1 MYYDYFNLKQPPFKI
16 TPDTSLF
23 FPGGDRG
30 AILDALIYAI
40 VSGEGIVKLVGEVGS
55 GKTTL
60 CRMLEKELPRNIE
73 VVYLANP
80 SLSPDNILHAIA
92 FELNLNVKPDDT
104 RFKVMNTLQSYLL
117 ERHAENKQI
126 VVFVEEA
133 QSMPIATL
141 EEIRLLSNLETAQ
154 NKLLQIVIFGQ
165 PELDVMISKQ
175 EIRQLKER
183 ITYSFYLAPLK
194 TTEIKDYIN
203 TRLRASGYRSVEL
216 FNEKAIKTISKYSV
230 GLLRRIN
237 ILADKSLLACYAA
250 NANNVT
256 AKHVEL
262 AARETEFVTHKPFPV
277 FRWGLLSIVIIIL
290 AGLILSLP
298 KIKQSLFEAAQLNA
312 LELEDNNTVIEDAS
326 ETVNMNNSSLI
337 LADEAQQPIQEG
349 IQADET
355 GSVEMNRV
363 EDEPVLTISNKSTD
377 DEVITAGVGLIS
389 NPMVPIPD
397 PSELK
402 TPEWQ
407 KTDQDVVL
415 YSDPQAEIVDSNQ
428 IARINSEIEVNKN
441 GLLEID
447 DLMSSASRHDSDEMA
462 LLKQLTRLPAE
473 TAINDKAR
481 TGEFTCKLCSS
492 IIYRPVKDDKKL

>member
-60 CRMLEKELPRNIE
+60 CRMLEKELPENIE
-73 VVYLANP
+73 IVYLANP

-92 FELNLNVKPDDT
+92 FELHLKVRPDDT
-104 RFKVMNTLQSYLL
+104 RLKVMNSLQNYLL
-117 ERHAENKQI
+117 EQHAENKQI

-183 ITYSFYLAPLK
+183 ITYSFYLSPLK
-194 TTEIKDYIN
+194 PGEVKDYIN
-203 TRLRASGYRSVEL
+203 SRLRACGYRSVEL
-216 FNEKAIKTISKYSV
+216 FNDKALKTIFKYSG
-230 GLLRRIN
+230 GLIRRIN

-256 AKHVEL
+256 NKHVEL
-262 AARETEFVTHKPFPV
+262 AARETEFVSKRDFPI
-277 FRWGLLSIVIIIL
+277 FRWGMIAALVLVVVVIVVAMPSI
-290 AGLILSLP
+290 
-298 KIKQSLFEAAQLNA
+298 KHSLFLAQESIA
-312 LELEDNNTVIEDAS
+312 LEKTSVGENKNDTEGLKAGR
-326 ETVNMNNSSLI
+326 SSLM
-337 LADEAQQPIQEG
+337 LVKEAREVLVEVEQKDSQIVTGLEG
-349 IQADET
+349 I
-355 GSVEMNRV
+355 GSAN
-363 EDEPVLTISNKSTD
+363 D
-377 DEVITAGVGLIS
+377 DVANSDIRPEVFIAR
-389 NPMVPIPD
+389 PD
-397 PSELK
+397 PSALK
-402 TPEWQ
+402 TAKWQVVGQEAYFYPEDIKQ
-407 KTDQDVVL
+407 ATVQNTDTDTDKRN
-415 YSDPQAEIVDSNQ
+415 SD
-428 IARINSEIEVNKN
+428 
-441 GLLEID
+441 LLEIR
-447 DLMSSASRHDSDEMA
+447 DLIKAVAGHGDEEMA
-462 LLKQLTRLPAE
+462 LLNQLTILPSE
-473 TAINDKAR
+473 TAINHETVA
-481 TGEFTCKLCSS
+481 GELTCKLCST
-492 IIYRPVKDDKKL
+492 IIYRPLKDDKKL

>member
-60 CRMLEKELPRNIE
+60 CRMLEKELPENIE
-73 VVYLANP
+73 IVYLANP

-92 FELNLNVKPDDT
+92 FELHLKVKPDDT
-104 RFKVMNTLQSYLL
+104 RLKVMNSLQNYLL

-183 ITYSFYLAPLK
+183 ITYSFYLSPLK
-194 TTEIKDYIN
+194 PNEVKDYIN
-203 TRLRASGYRSVEL
+203 SRLRACGYRSVEL
-216 FNEKAIKTISKYSV
+216 FNEKAIKTISKYSG
-230 GLLRRIN
+230 GLIRRIN
-237 ILADKSLLACYAA
+237 ILADKSLLASYAA

-256 AKHVEL
+256 KKHVEL
-262 AARETEFVTHKPFPV
+262 AARETEFVSKRRFPA
-277 FRWGLLSIVIIIL
+277 FRWDMVAVLIIVFAALIAGMPSI
-290 AGLILSLP
+290 
-298 KIKQSLFEAAQLNA
+298 KDSLFQAKES
-312 LELEDNNTVIEDAS
+312 IAS
-326 ETVNMNNSSLI
+326 EELGVGGNDEIAGDSKTGNSSLMLVEEAREDI
-337 LADEAQQPIQEG
+337 ATTTNAEQRDSKTTAVSQAVVDVKIHNADIK
-349 IQADET
+349 DVD
-355 GSVEMNRV
+355 S
-363 EDEPVLTISNKSTD
+363 
-377 DEVITAGVGLIS
+377 VITAEVF
-389 NPMVPIPD
+389 IPR
-397 PSELK
+397 PAASELETAK
-402 TPEWQ
+402 WQ
-407 KTDQDVVL
+407 IIEQDTYIYPNKVK
-415 YSDPQAEIVDSNQ
+415 QTIV
-428 IARINSEIEVNKN
+428 KN
-441 GLLEID
+441 TETRDGDKDLLEIR
-447 DLMSSASRHDSDEMA
+447 DLIKAVSGHGDEEMA
-462 LLKQLTRLPAE
+462 LLNQLTILPSE
-473 TAINDKAR
+473 TAINHETVASDL
-481 TGEFTCKLCSS
+481 TCKLCST
-492 IIYRPVKDDKKL
+492 IIYRPLKDDKKL

>member
-60 CRMLEKELPRNIE
+60 CRMLEKELPENIE
-73 VVYLANP
+73 IVYLANP

-92 FELNLNVKPDDT
+92 FELHLKVRPDDS
-104 RFKVMNTLQSYLL
+104 RLKVMNSLQNYLL

-133 QSMPIATL
+133 QSMPIVTL

-183 ITYSFYLAPLK
+183 ITYSFYLSPLK
-194 TTEIKDYIN
+194 LNEVKDYIN
-203 TRLRASGYRSVEL
+203 SRLRACGYRSVEL
-216 FNEKAIKTISKYSV
+216 FNEKAIKTIFKYSG

-256 AKHVEL
+256 KKHVEL
-262 AARETEFVTHKPFPV
+262 AARETEFVSKRQFPAL
-277 FRWGLLSIVIIIL
+277 RWGMTAAIVVVVAALVAAMPSIKHSLFHAQESIASEETDTGGNRINTEDVKAGSSSLMLVKEAREIL
-290 AGLILSLP
+290 AGTEQNDSQITS
-298 KIKQSLFEAAQLNA
+298 
-312 LELEDNNTVIEDAS
+312 DS
-326 ETVNMNNSSLI
+326 E
-337 LADEAQQPIQEG
+337 
-349 IQADET
+349 
-355 GSVEMNRV
+355 V
-363 EDEPVLTISNKSTD
+363 EDTTYSANIDVANSEINP
-377 DEVITAGVGLIS
+377 EVFIAR
-389 NPMVPIPD
+389 PD
-397 PSELK
+397 PSKLE
-402 TPEWQ
+402 TPIWQ
-407 KTDQDVVL
+407 SVEQVAYFYPENVKQAIVNNIDTDKRD
-415 YSDPQAEIVDSNQ
+415 DD
-428 IARINSEIEVNKN
+428 
-441 GLLEID
+441 LLEIR
-447 DLMSSASRHDSDEMA
+447 DLIKAVSGHGDDEMA
-462 LLKQLTRLPAE
+462 LLNQLTILPSE
-473 TAINDKAR
+473 TAINHETVA
-481 TGEFTCKLCSS
+481 GELTCKLCST
-492 IIYRPVKDDKKL
+492 IIYRPLKDDKKL

>member
-60 CRMLEKELPRNIE
+60 CRMLEKELPENIE
-73 VVYLANP
+73 IVYLANP

-92 FELNLNVKPDDT
+92 FELHLKVRPDDS
-104 RFKVMNTLQSYLL
+104 RLKVMNSLQNYLL

-183 ITYSFYLAPLK
+183 ITYSFYLSPLK
-194 TTEIKDYIN
+194 PNEVKDYIN
-203 TRLRASGYRSVEL
+203 SRLRACGYRSVEL
-216 FNEKAIKTISKYSV
+216 FNDKAIKTIFKYSG

-256 AKHVEL
+256 KKHVEL
-262 AARETEFVTHKPFPV
+262 AARETEFVSKRQFPAL
-277 FRWGLLSIVIIIL
+277 RWGMIATIVVVVAALVAAMPSI
-290 AGLILSLP
+290 
-298 KIKQSLFEAAQLNA
+298 KHSLFLAQ
-312 LELEDNNTVIEDAS
+312 ESIAS
-326 ETVNMNNSSLI
+326 EEISAGENKDDIEGLKAAGSSSLMLVKEAREV
-337 LADEAQQPIQEG
+337 LAETEQEDSQIITVPEADDKFQ
-349 IQADET
+349 
-355 GSVEMNRV
+355 
-363 EDEPVLTISNKSTD
+363 STNINLANSEINS
-377 DEVITAGVGLIS
+377 EVFIAR
-389 NPMVPIPD
+389 PD
-397 PSELK
+397 PSELE
-402 TPEWQ
+402 TPQWQ
-407 KTDQDVVL
+407 SVEQGTYFYPEKAKQAIVNNMKTDKRD
-415 YSDPQAEIVDSNQ
+415 DD
-428 IARINSEIEVNKN
+428 
-441 GLLEID
+441 LLEIR
-447 DLMSSASRHDSDEMA
+447 DLIKAVSGHGDDEMA
-462 LLKQLTRLPAE
+462 LLNQLTILPSE
-473 TAINDKAR
+473 TAINHEIVA
-481 TGEFTCKLCSS
+481 GELTCKLCSTF
-492 IIYRPVKDDKKL
+492 IYRPLKDDKKL